1 MAQIVPKLNLNK
13 TPALA
18 ENNSLIFA
26 KNIRLDVDGSIHR
39 DYGVMP
45 MSIHKGNNTNLLVN
59 YDNIINRIISDIKKD
74 LVINPQIGGHYNII
88 LRELETISGK
98 FNSSAISDNKFKIV
112 GIISNSNEFYIFI
125 YGSVKFQTGETSRNQ
140 AYSNI
145 IKYDEKL
152 DKFTPCNCNWKWSGG
167 KIHGCVINN
176 LIGDVILNIGEY
188 DTIETVPI
196 KSINLT
202 NSDISDDESIYTQTP
217 NIPITNIKYGGNF
230 SYVIPNG
237 VYQFFIRYK
246 IRKDFYTNWF
256 PASSEIFSGN
266 KNTTITSFGSL
277 SYVNTHR
284 DSDNSFILSIEH
296 LINNNKRY
304 YKEFQIGF
312 ILSHDDAIYARAWK
326 HFGFDINSINF
337 DYKAEDAEEI
347 EIIDLLKSTYGL
359 YNVGNIASF
368 KNKLYI
374 SNYTETD
381 FNDPTLQAIANKVVI
396 DIKYKEGGEGYDGR
410 TVVKADVAGQE
421 VISGLVVDNVNKTF
435 TGDNGIFK
443 EILNTSG
450 ISGVNSA
457 ATAIKN
463 ALKNKT
469 GASDLQ
475 YDTPELYGIDIIT
488 EIQTLANAKES
499 LTKKYE
505 RMSTSNVNY
514 EVKFSDNTVQELII
528 NGKKEPSLYEGWED
542 KVVPYIYNIARYLN
556 KRCEWIDSNGAKNET
571 CVIEIGRKASVIKTI
586 YSNPDFDLITKKN
599 NITITSPIYYQKI
612 TITFKAESSKYSTNT
627 GADLTGFSTLIPY
640 QKYKFYMH
648 FVKSN
653 GEITNGYYCG
663 KTGEIQA
670 PYMQS
675 CTSVIYP
682 QFNNI
687 NIPEGYNACFFSIIH
702 TQINSATVFNIEQ
715 GYNANQKEASCL
727 ELSMML
733 MPTNKNLHIKQG
745 GDPIQSGILGPDTGI
760 PKTVEENEINANADT
775 PIINPSKKIVQT
787 YTGKYYDSADT
798 TFNRYFGA
806 DGIVVFDKGDFSN
819 GKLGYVINDY
829 KLAENETTEL
839 IKCTPYLNKTNLKV
853 SQYDSLYF
861 NDYATMNLLGFI
873 CAVTPLDKERCI
885 NNYTDGSSVYYKD
898 DNSINNASSGGQDL
912 ILTELS
918 KYNNDVTSS
927 AIYKLKNFN
936 LKSSSIVYIYSQF
949 NLNYVALSEEP
960 KMSIKTWYDREADST
975 SSTTEIDQNNS
986 HNILLRLIPS
996 QLMSTIYTLPTMYK
1010 TYTRK
1015 VYYPYSDNNIT
1026 RFDNTVRSSIPYGDE
1041 NKINVLTFDANDY
1054 YNIPTNR
1061 GKIINM
1067 ISVGDSILVHTS
1079 DSMFRFSGS
1088 NTIQSSDG
1096 EIQTTE
1102 SKPFDTGVS
1111 EVFGSDF
1118 GFAGIQNKDDHIVTE
1133 NGYIFFDRDSRIVYM
1148 YSGQGRI
1155 IKLSDSVEK
1164 LFRCK
1169 EISNINFANDYY
1181 NNRFFMSINF
1191 YEEYDTTVDDKPTV
1205 KRKYYPVTLSF
1216 NFSEQSKSFVSLHD
1230 FYYQKAFN
1238 TKTKCYFLTSDSKDI
1253 STIDKTNT
1261 GCYYKLEIFPD
1272 YIYPQKCT
1280 IVVKHL
1286 TDTDTSN
1293 ATESASISISKCFS
1307 VIDIID
1313 NTNFENIKT
1322 LNAVNWCGNK
1332 IISEFKDINFKQ
1344 PETLRMAED
1353 INNEIA
1359 CRYIMIYTDTC
1370 MTNEC
1375 DCTKRANDK
1384 PISSLIS
1391 YQYPFFNQGIWTYN
1405 YFRNILNSKG
1415 NTTSYSGDNNS
1426 LIEGK
1431 YFVVRFMFDD
1441 NFKFETLTLNYN
1453 IKS

>member
-1 MAQIVPKLNLNK
+1 MAQVVPKLNLNK

-26 KNIRLDVDGSIHR
+26 KNIRLDVDGTIHR

-59 YDNIINRIISDIKKD
+59 YGNIINRIISDAKKEFA
-74 LVINPQIGGHYNII
+74 VNHKAYYSI
-88 LRELETISGK
+88 LIHRLEAISG
-98 FNSSAISDNKFKIV
+98 NISIFTDANYKIV
-112 GIISNSNEFYIFI
+112 GIIPNSNEFYIFI
-125 YGSVKFQTGETSRNQ
+125 YGNFKIGQEETSTRQ
-140 AYSNI
+140 SYSVVVR
-145 IKYDEKL
+145 YDEKL
-152 DKFTPCNCNWKWSGG
+152 DVFTLCNCNWKWSGG

-176 LIGDVILNIGEY
+176 LIGDIILNIGEY

-196 KSINLT
+196 KSINLSHSKIT
-202 NSDISDDESIYTQTP
+202 DDESIYTQTP
-217 NIPITNIKYGGNF
+217 NIPITNIKYKGDF

-237 VYQFFIRYK
+237 VYQFFVRYK

-277 SYVNTHR
+277 SYVNVHR

-296 LINNNKRY
+296 LISANKRY

-326 HFGFDINSINF
+326 HFNLDIDTINF

-347 EIIDLLKSTYGL
+347 EVIDLLKSTYGL

-381 FNDPTLQAIANKVVI
+381 FNDAELQIAANKVAI
-396 DIKYKEGGEGYDGR
+396 DINYKIGGEGYDGR
-410 TVVKADVAGQE
+410 TVVKANIAGQE
-421 VISGLVVDNVNKTF
+421 VISGLVIDGVSKTF
-435 TGDNGIFK
+435 SGENGIIK
-443 EILNTSG
+443 ELLNTSG
-450 ISGVNSA
+450 LSSTNTA
-457 ATAIKN
+457 AVAIKN

-469 GASDLQ
+469 ANSDLD
-475 YDTPELYGIDIIT
+475 YHTPELYGIHIVT
-488 EIQTLANAKES
+488 TIQS
-499 LTKKYE
+499 LTDAQGEITKEYEKLSSSKVKYE
-505 RMSTSNVNY
+505 LT
-514 EVKFSDNTVQELII
+514 FGDNTVKELII
-528 NGKKEPSLYEGWED
+528 NGRKEPSLYEGWEND
-542 KVVPYIYNIARYLN
+542 VVPSICNIARYLN
-556 KRCEWIDSNGAKNET
+556 KKCEWIDANGNKSNT
-571 CVIEIGRKASVIKTI
+571 CVIEIGRNVSVARTSFSNPNFDLTVQGNNTTI
-586 YSNPDFDLITKKN
+586 YTE
-599 NITITSPIYYQKI
+599 IYYQKI
-612 TITFKAESSKYSTNT
+612 TLNFIAYSNKYSTNT

-648 FVKSN
+648 FVKST

-670 PYMQS
+670 PYMES

-687 NIPEGYNACFFSIIH
+687 NIPEGYSSCFFTIAH
-702 TQINSATVFNIEQ
+702 TKINSATVFNIKE
-715 GYNANQKEASCL
+715 GYNANKKEASCL

-745 GDPIQSGILGPDTGI
+745 GDLIQSGTLAPGISI
-760 PKTVEENEINANADT
+760 PKTIEEDGINANADI
-775 PIINPSKKIVQT
+775 PIISPSERIVET

-806 DGIVVFDKGDFSN
+806 DGIVVFDKGKFSD
-819 GKLGYVINDY
+819 GKLGYIINDY
-829 KLAENETTEL
+829 SLAENENLEL
-839 IKCTPYLNKTNLKV
+839 IKCTPFLNETNLKV
-853 SQYDSLYF
+853 SQYNSLYF
-861 NDYATMNLLGFI
+861 NDYTAMNLLGFI

-885 NNYTDGSSVYYKD
+885 KNYTDGSSVYYKD
-898 DNSINNASSGGQDL
+898 DNSINNVSSGGEDL

-918 KYNNDVTSS
+918 KYNNNITSS

-960 KMSIKTWYDREADST
+960 KMSIKTWYDREANST

-986 HNILLRLIPS
+986 HNMLLRLIPS

-1015 VYYPYSDNNIT
+1015 VYYPYTDNNIT

-1096 EIQTTE
+1096 EIQTAE
-1102 SKPFDTGVS
+1102 SKPFDTGVA

-1155 IKLSDSVEK
+1155 TKLSDSVEK

-1169 EISNINFANDYY
+1169 EINNINFANDYY

-1191 YEEYDTTVDDKPTV
+1191 YTEYNTTTDGKPSV

-1216 NFSEQSKSFVSLHD
+1216 NFSEQAKSFVSLHD

-1238 TKTKCYFLTSDSKDI
+1238 TKTKCYFLTSDNKDI
-1253 STIDKTNT
+1253 STIDKINT
-1261 GCYYKLEIFPD
+1261 GCYYKLELFPD
-1272 YIYPQKCT
+1272 NIYPQKST
-1280 IVVKHL
+1280 IVNKKL
-1286 TDTDTSN
+1286 TNTDTSD
-1293 ATESASISISKCFS
+1293 ATESAFISISKCFS
-1307 VIDIID
+1307 IIDIID
-1313 NTNFENIKT
+1313 NSNFENIKT
-1322 LNAVNWCGNK
+1322 LNAINWCGNK
-1332 IISEFKDINFKQ
+1332 INAEFVDIDARN

-1359 CRYIMIYTDTC
+1359 CKYIMIYTDTC

-1375 DCTKRANDK
+1375 SCSQRANDK
-1384 PISSLIS
+1384 PISSIS
-1391 YQYPFFNQGIWTYN
+1391 NYQYPFFNQGVWTYN

-1415 NTTSYSGDNNS
+1415 NKTSYSGDNNS